1 MFIMLFGM
9 EQFVEE
15 LQCTREIG
23 NAKDR
28 CITCVL
34 QGSDVIGHLPQK
46 ISKLTQAVAGISHN
60 TF

>member
-1 MFIMLFGM
+1 MQ
-9 EQFVEE
+9 QFVEE

-23 NAKDR
+23 NAKEGY
-28 CITCVL
+28 ITCVL
-34 QGSDVIGHLPQK
+34 QGSDVMGHLPQK